1 MTGHPFA
8 CPHAFCRTL
17 PALSDTFLAGLF
29 LAAMS
34 LPGVLLRGVLLS
46 GVLLAG
52 MVWAA
57 PATAQDK
64 YPSKPI
70 RVIVPFTVGGPTDIV
85 TRIIGA
91 RMAELLGQQ
100 LVIDNRGGAGG
111 KLGSEMLAKATPDGY
126 TLGLATVS
134 THAINPSLYKTI
146 AYDPLKD
153 FAPIGKIGD
162 IPLLLSVHRS
172 VAATDVASLVALIK
186 ANPGKYSYGSPG
198 MGSMG
203 HLCAEVLKTTH
214 GGLDIAHVP
223 YRGGGQMMND
233 LAAGQIPMVFE
244 GTPTSLPQIQA
255 GTIRPLAS
263 GSLTRTP
270 SLPDL
275 KTMDEQGYKGF
286 ECAAWFGLFAPAKTP
301 QPIVVQLTAALNTA
315 LADKTVDA
323 RLRELGVEPSPDT
336 SPDKLTAFL
345 KAELAKWTP
354 IIQAAGVQLD

>member
-1 MTGHPFA
+1 MAGRAFTCLVAVF
-8 CPHAFCRTL
+8 CPVRR
-17 PALSDTFLAGLF
+17 LAIH
-29 LAAMS
+29 AAM
-34 LPGVLLRGVLLS
+34 
-46 GVLLAG
+46 LAG
-52 MVWAA
+52 MVLFN
-57 PATAQDK
+57 PAMAQDK

-100 LVIDNRGGAGG
+100 LVVDNRGGAGG
-111 KLGSEMLAKATPDGY
+111 KLGSEMLAKAPPDGY

-146 AYDPLKD
+146 AYDPVKD
-153 FAPIGKIGD
+153 FAPIGKVGD

-172 VAATDVASLVALIK
+172 INATDVAGLVALIK

-203 HLCAEVLKTTH
+203 HLCAEVLKTLH

-255 GTIRPLAS
+255 GAIRPLAA
-263 GSLTRTP
+263 GSLTRTR

-275 KTMDEQGYKGF
+275 KTMEEQGYKGF

-301 QPIVVQLTAALNTA
+301 QPIIAQLTAALNAT
-315 LADKTVDA
+315 LADPVVDA
-323 RLRELGVEPSPDT
+323 RLRELGVDPSPDT

-345 KAELAKWTP
+345 KAELTKWTP
-354 IIQAAGVQLD
+354 IIQSAGVQLD